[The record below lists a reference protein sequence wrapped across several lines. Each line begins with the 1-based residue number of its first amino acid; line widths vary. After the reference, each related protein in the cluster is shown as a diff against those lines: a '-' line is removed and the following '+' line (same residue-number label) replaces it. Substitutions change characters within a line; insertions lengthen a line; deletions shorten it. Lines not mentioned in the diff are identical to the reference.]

1 MKWKNGMHHAWICVY
16 IIVLFCSVGSG
27 LVAGADLKEIKER
40 GVLYHLGIPYAN
52 FVTGSGDGLDVE
64 VVKLFAEH
72 LGVRYEYVNTSWTT
86 VIEDLTGKKVKPAG
100 DDIEILGEVPV
111 KGDVIANGFT
121 VLPWREKIVDYSV
134 PTFPTQVWLV
144 ARMDSPL
151 KPIQPSGDVN
161 KDIAAVRSLLKG
173 SSVLSKR
180 GTCLDPALYGLE
192 EAGAMFH
199 PFEGNL
205 NELAPA
211 VMNGAA
217 EATLLDVPD
226 ALIALGKWSGKI
238 KVIGPVSPMQHMA
251 LAFAKESIELRE
263 DFNRFF
269 EQCMKDGTYLKL
281 VDKYYPAVFTYY
293 PEFFQESMDR

>member
-1 MKWKNGMHHAWICVY
+1 MRHALICVSM
-16 IIVLFCSVGSG
+16 IALLCSVCSD
-27 LVAGADLKEIKER
+27 LAAGADLKEIKER

-72 LGVRYEYVNTSWTT
+72 LGVRYEYVNTSWTS
-86 VIEDLTGKKVKPAG
+86 VIGDLTGKKVKPAG

-111 KGDVIANGFT
+111 KGDIIANGFT
-121 VLPWREKIVDYSV
+121 VLPWREKVVDYSI

-144 ARMDSPL
+144 ARVDSPL
-151 KPIQPSGDVN
+151 KPIQPSGDMS
-161 KDIAAVRSLLKG
+161 KDIAAVISLLKG
-173 SSVLSKR
+173 YDVLGKR

-192 EAGAMFH
+192 EAGAGVH
-199 PFEGNL
+199 LFEGNL

-217 EATLLDVPD
+217 DATLLDVPD

-238 KVIGPVSPMQHMA
+238 KVIGPVSPRQNMA
-251 LAFAKESIELRE
+251 LAFTKGSVALRE

-281 VDKYYPAVFTYY
+281 AEKYYPAVFTYY